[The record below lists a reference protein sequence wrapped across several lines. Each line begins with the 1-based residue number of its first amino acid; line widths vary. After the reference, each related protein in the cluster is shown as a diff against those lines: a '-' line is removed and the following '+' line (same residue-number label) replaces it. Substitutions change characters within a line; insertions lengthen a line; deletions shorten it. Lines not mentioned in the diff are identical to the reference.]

1 MHFRLPAV
9 GAPPVLR
16 LWFLKS
22 SKGVA
27 VPEHL
32 SRKELKQ
39 DKIRDSIEHGAEAVY
54 SHGRLTGVI
63 ILLALVVGGS
73 VGGWRIYNDRKTVE
87 ATAALDVALKA
98 YNGRIRTANEAVEPS
113 ELTYSDEA
121 ARAQDAA
128 VKFGAVADKYPNTN
142 PGKLARY
149 YAALTL
155 EALERHNQALE
166 ELKKISGGSD
176 KELAAMAQ
184 YQTAIIYS
192 RTGKTADAVK
202 ILRALADKPAVLVPR
217 PIVLLELASQ
227 LRQSNPQEAASI
239 YQQIK
244 KEFPDTSV
252 SEEADRGLDSIS
264 PKS

>member
-1 MHFRLPAV
+1 V
-9 GAPPVLR
+9 
-16 LWFLKS
+16 S
-22 SKGVA
+22 
-27 VPEHL
+27 EHL

-63 ILLALVVGGS
+63 ILVALVVGGS
-73 VGGWRIYNDRKTVE
+73 VGGWRIYSDRKTVE

-98 YNGRIRTANEAVEPS
+98 FNGHIRTAGEAVELG

-121 ARAQDAA
+121 TRAQDAT
-128 VKFGAVADKYPNTN
+128 VKFSAVADKYPNTN

-155 EALERHNQALE
+155 EDLERHNQALE

-184 YQTAIIYS
+184 YQTAVIYA
-192 RTGKTADAVK
+192 RTGKSADAIM
-202 ILRALADKPAVLVPR
+202 ILRALANKSTVLVPR
-217 PIVLLELASQ
+217 PFVLLELASQ
-227 LRQSNPQEAASI
+227 LRQANPQEAASI

-244 KEFPDTSV
+244 KEFPDTTI
-252 SEEADRGLDSIS
+252 SEEADRGLDTIS

>member
-1 MHFRLPAV
+1 V
-9 GAPPVLR
+9 
-16 LWFLKS
+16 S
-22 SKGVA
+22 
-27 VPEHL
+27 EHL

-63 ILLALVVGGS
+63 ILIALVVGGS
-73 VGGWRIYNDRKTVE
+73 VGGWRIYSDRKTVE

-98 YNGRIRTANEAVEPS
+98 FNGHIRTAGEAVEPG

-121 ARAQDAA
+121 ARAQDAT
-128 VKFGAVADKYPNTN
+128 VKFSAVADKYPNTN

-155 EALERHNQALE
+155 EDLERHNQALE

-176 KELAAMAQ
+176 KELTAMAQ
-184 YQTAIIYS
+184 YQTAVIYA
-192 RTGKTADAVK
+192 RTGKSADAIK

-217 PIVLLELASQ
+217 PFVLLELASQ
-227 LRQSNPQEAASI
+227 LRQTNPQEAASI

-244 KEFPDTSV
+244 KEFPDTTI
-252 SEEADRGLDSIS
+252 SEEADRGLDTIS

>member
-1 MHFRLPAV
+1 MQLRVPAA
-9 GAPPVLR
+9 GAPLVLR
-16 LWFLKS
+16 LQFPKPF
-22 SKGVA
+22 KGVA
-27 VPEHL
+27 VSEHL

-63 ILLALVVGGS
+63 ILIALVVGGT
-73 VGGWRIYNDRKTVE
+73 VGGWRIYSDRKTVE

-98 YNGRIRTANEAVEPS
+98 FSGRIRTAGEAVEPG

-121 ARAQDAA
+121 AREQDAA
-128 VKFGAVADKYPNTN
+128 VKFSAVADKYPNTN

-149 YAALTL
+149 YAALAL
-155 EALERHNQALE
+155 ENLERHNQALE
-166 ELKKISGGSD
+166 ELKKISSGSD

-184 YQTAIIYS
+184 YQTAVIYT
-192 RTGKTADAVK
+192 RTGKSADAIK

-217 PIVLLELASQ
+217 PFVLLELASQ
-227 LRQSNPQEAASI
+227 LRQTNPQEAASI

-244 KEFPDTSV
+244 KEFPDTTI
-252 SEEADRGLDSIS
+252 SEAADRGLDTIS

>member
-1 MHFRLPAV
+1 
-9 GAPPVLR
+9 VLR
-16 LWFLKS
+16 LKFLKPC
-22 SKGVA
+22 KGAV

-73 VGGWRIYNDRKTVE
+73 VGGWRIYKDRKTVE
-87 ATAALDVALKA
+87 ATAALDAALKA
-98 YNGRIRTANEAVEPS
+98 FDGRIRTANERIEPG
-113 ELTYSDEA
+113 ELTYNDEA
-121 ARAQDAA
+121 ARAEDAA
-128 VKFGAVADKYPNTN
+128 VKFTAVADKYPNTN
-142 PGKLARY
+142 PGKLSRY
-149 YAALTL
+149 YAAL
-155 EALERHNQALE
+155 ALEDLGRHNQALE

-184 YQTAIIYS
+184 YQTAVIYS
-192 RTGKTADAVK
+192 RTEKTADAIK
-202 ILRALADKPAVLVPR
+202 ILRALADKPTVLVPR
-217 PIVLLELASQ
+217 PFVLLELASE
-227 LRQSNPQEAASI
+227 LRQTSPQEAANV

-244 KEFPDTSV
+244 KEFPDTSI
-252 SEEADRGLDSIS
+252 SEEADRGLDMIS

>member
-1 MHFRLPAV
+1 MQFRVPA
-9 GAPPVLR
+9 PSTPLVLR
-16 LWFLKS
+16 LWLPKARH
-22 SKGVA
+22 GAA
-27 VPEHL
+27 VSEHL

-63 ILLALVVGGS
+63 ILIALVVGGS

-98 YNGRIRTANEAVEPS
+98 FNGRIRTANETVEPG
-113 ELTYSDEA
+113 ELVYSNEA
-121 ARAQDAA
+121 ARAEDAT
-128 VKFGAVADKYPNTN
+128 VKFSAVADKYPNTN

-155 EALERHNQALE
+155 EDLERHNQALE

-192 RTGKTADAVK
+192 RTGKTADAIK

-217 PIVLLELASQ
+217 PFVLLELARQ

-244 KEFPDTSV
+244 KEFPDSSI

-264 PKS
+264 PRS